1 MESAQSGVPRMQ
13 RTPPRSHAGG
23 EYVVSWAVCA
33 REVLVLE
40 VSALLWYCYD
50 VGYALSTLLGGFYTA
65 PRAGRGGES
74 DLVFNCSC
82 Q

>member
-1 MESAQSGVPRMQ
+1 MESTQSAGPRMQ
-13 RTPPRSHAGG
+13 QTPPRSHAGS

-33 REVLVLE
+33 GDVLVLE

-50 VGYALSTLLGGFYTA
+50 VGCAFSTLPAGFYTDT
-65 PRAGRGGES
+65 RTGGGGQF

-82 Q
+82 K